1 MEINN
6 KSKRSIYLYD
16 PSAAV
21 EKGDWIVKG
30 DNLYIALADC
40 VGKDPE
46 IERTFYK
53 LYLSENTGT
62 LEDLIA
68 YSKDILTEDKFVNV
82 YGLGEIFNAYMIGYN
97 ERGVITSDI
106 GDNGEI
112 FVSDYF
118 GDEINI
124 NPNPSYT
131 DPLDKIMTSLELN
144 NAIFTVS
151 RSVVTGILG
160 TTTANTN
167 KVILR
172 QYTYK
177 DDDTTYIRV
186 QELIDEGTGLIRFRY
201 ALSSNSF
208 EPSGAWTSTT
218 VNSSF
223 RSIVDNVIN
232 YYNNKVTEMEKEK
245 VANKATFR
253 FKNVTLPVSYNPSSI
268 STANNNL
275 SVPIDNFNWTE
286 REDMFITITTAY
298 LEQSDAA
305 GVLTG
310 NNNVYRTDSITVNL
324 GDFLNSPRTSES
336 YNIVGT
342 KLLVLKKNVADHVDF
357 LTNEGSWITNIY
369 TRQSFRD
376 YTGTEDSEIFYTLVP
391 NKQEAGPGS
400 TIKYIFNR
408 DDIKTDKGKVISLD
422 NAGYLTFRV
431 VPSYFD
437 GQGWKDDTIGTRI
450 YKVKISDL
458 RPGLNYFESYDADNR
473 TRIVVAPE
481 TNTISVSTYLTN
493 ENGVRD
499 IGISADGRHV
509 ADPKTAQKITV
520 KYSI

>member
-1 MEINN
+1 M
-6 KSKRSIYLYD
+6 
-16 PSAAV
+16 
-21 EKGDWIVKG
+21 
-30 DNLYIALADC
+30 
-40 VGKDPE
+40 
-46 IERTFYK
+46 
-53 LYLSENTGT
+53 
-62 LEDLIA
+62 
-68 YSKDILTEDKFVNV
+68 
-82 YGLGEIFNAYMIGYN
+82 
-97 ERGVITSDI
+97 
-106 GDNGEI
+106 
-112 FVSDYF
+112 
-118 GDEINI
+118 
-124 NPNPSYT
+124 
-131 DPLDKIMTSLELN
+131 
-144 NAIFTVS
+144 
-151 RSVVTGILG
+151 G

-208 EPSGAWTSTT
+208 EPSGAWSSTT

-253 FKNVTLPVSYNPSSI
+253 FKNVTLPISYNPSSI

-376 YTGTEDSEIFYTLVP
+376 YTGT
-391 NKQEAGPGS
+391 
-400 TIKYIFNR
+400 
-408 DDIKTDKGKVISLD
+408 
-422 NAGYLTFRV
+422 
-431 VPSYFD
+431 
-437 GQGWKDDTIGTRI
+437 
-450 YKVKISDL
+450 
-458 RPGLNYFESYDADNR
+458 
-473 TRIVVAPE
+473 
-481 TNTISVSTYLTN
+481 
-493 ENGVRD
+493 
-499 IGISADGRHV
+499 
-509 ADPKTAQKITV
+509 
-520 KYSI
+520 